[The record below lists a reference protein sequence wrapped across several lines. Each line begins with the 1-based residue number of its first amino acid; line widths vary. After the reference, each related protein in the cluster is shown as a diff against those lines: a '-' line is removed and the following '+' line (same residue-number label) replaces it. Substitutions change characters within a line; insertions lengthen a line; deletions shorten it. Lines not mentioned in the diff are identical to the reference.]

1 MKAII
6 TGIILVLGSSS
17 IVVDKDKM
25 LEDKKMITV
34 NQKEIIAG
42 EDMIVRT
49 SVVIDQNDKL
59 ETKKCQD
66 TKCWS
71 NIINQK
77 IK

>member
-17 IVVDKDKM
+17 IVIDKDKM

-34 NQKEIIAG
+34 NKKEIITG

-49 SVVIDQNDKL
+49 SIVIDQNDNL
-59 ETKKCQD
+59 ETNKCQD
-66 TKCWS
+66 TKCWT
-71 NIINQK
+71 NIINQQ